1 MKLSVLTMLACLC
14 AIINL
19 NAQDSP
25 NPPSNLQILPAG
37 SYVIAMDN
45 TLQSD
50 NVIGAGV
57 FNLKTYGLIVHLLNY
72 NVKLKWVIRAGKLKD
87 EADFSA
93 MAEQFKPLLN
103 PGSVSR
109 NFKAAP
115 FVIFAEDTSG
125 VSSLINIYY
134 LSQSLTGNDR
144 PKVYRTTS
152 STSNVDIR
160 YNMTGFVPKAAILT
174 DGGNQKIHRDYMLT
188 AGITTSNFSEV
199 AGVSLNGCYT
209 FASEPH
215 NDEHGPALD
224 ATVAAVRNFILS
236 GRNFLAECAAIRT
249 YENNPFGKFHST
261 TGFTDA
267 NEKLGTS
274 VSFPYADLSYY
285 QIEGSFNASTGGS
298 LQNWTITNNIANPA
312 AYATATG
319 TGLYSTIQ
327 AASVSKITSG
337 PGGLVFYLGNHE
349 FKDNQPDEINGIR
362 LYLNAFI
369 TPAKPGITCGSINVL
384 SVKLLNFQGNLT
396 TNKVALQWTVA
407 QNEIVNKFE
416 VERSNDGTNFTTASL
431 VSGSAK
437 TGNENYQ
444 YAETTFSEKIFYRL
458 KMTDKS
464 GVETYSKILVF
475 KTGTVTN
482 NTIKVIN
489 NPVNDKLTLSFES
502 TGNNSVIVN
511 VLDMN
516 GRQVVQQ
523 KINTFKG
530 TNLTSLQ
537 LPATLNKGMYVANIV
552 DGGVHLTAKFIT
564 Q

>member
-1 MKLSVLTMLACLC
+1 MKLSVLTMFASLC

-25 NPPSNLQILPAG
+25 NPPANLQTLPAG

-45 TLQSD
+45 TFQSD
-50 NVIGAGV
+50 NVVGAGV
-57 FNLKTYGLIVHLLNY
+57 FNLKAYGLIVHLLNY

-93 MAEQFKPLLN
+93 MTEQFRPILN
-103 PGSVSR
+103 PVSVSR
-109 NFKAAP
+109 SFKAAP
-115 FVIFAEDTSG
+115 FVIFAEDTTG
-125 VSSLINIYY
+125 VSSLINFYNI
-134 LSQSLTGNDR
+134 SHSLTGNDR

-152 STSNVDIR
+152 STANVDIR

-174 DGGNQKIHRDYMLT
+174 DGGNEKIHRDYMLT
-188 AGITTSNFSEV
+188 AGITTDNFSEV
-199 AGVSLNGCYT
+199 TGVSLTGCFT

-215 NDEHGPALD
+215 NDEHGPVLD
-224 ATVAAVRNFILS
+224 ATVAAVRNFVTS
-236 GRNFLAECAAIRT
+236 GRNFLAECAAVRT

-267 NEKLGTS
+267 NENIGTN
-274 VSFPYADLSYY
+274 VSFPNADLSYY
-285 QIEGSFNASTGGS
+285 QFEGSFDASNGGS

-312 AYATATG
+312 EYAKATG
-319 TGLYSTIQ
+319 TGIHSTIQ

-349 FKDNQPDEINGIR
+349 FNDNNPDEINGIR

-369 TPAKPGITCGSINVL
+369 TPAKPGITCGSISVL
-384 SVKLLNFQGNLT
+384 SVKLLNFMGNLT
-396 TNKVALQWTVA
+396 NNKVALQWTVA
-407 QNEIVNKFE
+407 QNESVNKFD
-416 VERSNDGTNFTTASL
+416 VERSNDGNNFTAVSL

-444 YAETTFSEKIFYRL
+444 YAETTFGEKLFYRL

-464 GVETYSKILVF
+464 GVITYSKILVF
-475 KTGTVTN
+475 KTDAVTN

-516 GRQVVQQ
+516 GRQVMQQ

-530 TNLTSLQ
+530 TNLASLQ

-552 DGGVHLTAKFIT
+552 DGDIHQSAKFIT

>member
-14 AIINL
+14 AILRL

-25 NPPSNLQILPAG
+25 NPPANLQTLPAG

-45 TLQSD
+45 NLQSD
-50 NVIGAGV
+50 NVVGAGK
-57 FNLKTYGLIVHLLNY
+57 FNLKVYGLIVHLLNY

-87 EADFSA
+87 QADFTA
-93 MAEQFKPLLN
+93 MAEQFRPLLI

-109 NFKAAP
+109 SFKAAP
-115 FVIFAEDTSG
+115 FVIFAEDTTG
-125 VSSLINIYY
+125 VSSLINLYNI
-134 LSQSLTGNDR
+134 SHSLIGNVR

-152 STSNVDIR
+152 STPNVDIR

-188 AGITTSNFSEV
+188 AGITTDNFSEV
-199 AGVSLNGCYT
+199 TGVSLTGCFT

-215 NDEHGPALD
+215 NDEHGPVLD
-224 ATVAAVRNFILS
+224 ATVAAVRNFVTS
-236 GRNFLAECAAIRT
+236 GRNFLAECAAVRT

-267 NEKLGTS
+267 NENLGTN

-285 QIEGSFNASTGGS
+285 QFEGSFDASNGGS
-298 LQNWTITNNIANPA
+298 LQNWTITNNISNPA

-319 TGLYSTIQ
+319 TGLNSAIQ

-349 FKDNQPDEINGIR
+349 FKANQPDEINGIR

-384 SVKLLNFQGNLT
+384 PVKLLNFQGNLA
-396 TNKVALQWTVA
+396 TNRVTLQWTVA
-407 QNEIVNKFE
+407 QNEVVNKFDI
-416 VERSNDGTNFTTASL
+416 ERSNDGTNFTTVSF

-444 YAETTFSEKIFYRL
+444 YAETIFSEKIFYRL

-464 GVETYSKILVF
+464 GVVTYSKILVF
-475 KTGTVTN
+475 KAGAATN
-482 NTIKVIN
+482 NIIKVIN
-489 NPVNDKLTLSFES
+489 NPVTDKLTLSFES
-502 TGNNSVIVN
+502 TGNNSVSVHI
-511 VLDMN
+511 LDMN
-516 GRQVVQQ
+516 GRQVMQQ

-530 TNLTSLQ
+530 NNLASLQ
-537 LPATLNKGMYVANIV
+537 LPATLTKGMYIANMV
-552 DGGVHLTAKFIT
+552 DGDIHQTAKFIT